1 MKKVLDFSRV
11 PLDKWKE
18 LHNVCDLYCNV
29 SLVTRLID
37 DIEQLATTEVKEEAD
52 INAEIAQS
60 VLDMVKNGYLGPET
74 TVGAVLAPFIEQKKL
89 INKAEHKGDNGGE
102 EKT

>member
-11 PLDKWKE
+11 PLDKWVE
-18 LHNVCDLYCNV
+18 LHNYIENYSSD
-29 SLVTRLID
+29 SRAIRFID